1 MHLDL
6 GHYRKAISITLYGLS
21 VLLLSFLGYIIQGK
35 QNKAESAI
43 RQNTLIRS
51 ILVGSD
57 SAVLTLDADGKI
69 ETVTPAVLT
78 FTGYTVEELIGKL
91 PEEVLMPEA
100 YVASHKASYSRARD
114 IEGDSGGQLRQ
125 IFCQVKKKDGTTQ
138 QVVNT
143 VIWAQDGAL
152 AIITPV
158 DNITTRSKIMDI
170 ALNLAHV
177 GVWWWEVDKDE
188 LIWDSRMKDFF
199 EVGGEEVLDYG
210 SFSRR
215 VHPDD
220 LPWLNAVVNKCVAE
234 RGEYEAVFRIIRVD
248 GTIRYLRAYGKVFD
262 DPSGTVFAGVNIE
275 VSSAEYTGR
284 PEQVGS
290 GATP

>member
-6 GHYRKAISITLYGLS
+6 GHYRKAISITLYGLA

-100 YVASHKASYSRARD
+100 YVASHKAS
-114 IEGDSGGQLRQ
+114 
-125 IFCQVKKKDGTTQ
+125 
-138 QVVNT
+138 
-143 VIWAQDGAL
+143 
-152 AIITPV
+152 
-158 DNITTRSKIMDI
+158 
-170 ALNLAHV
+170 
-177 GVWWWEVDKDE
+177 
-188 LIWDSRMKDFF
+188 
-199 EVGGEEVLDYG
+199 
-210 SFSRR
+210 
-215 VHPDD
+215 
-220 LPWLNAVVNKCVAE
+220 
-234 RGEYEAVFRIIRVD
+234 
-248 GTIRYLRAYGKVFD
+248 
-262 DPSGTVFAGVNIE
+262 
-275 VSSAEYTGR
+275 
-284 PEQVGS
+284 
-290 GATP
+290 

>member
-1 MHLDL
+1 MIAQH
-6 GHYRKAISITLYGLS
+6 RQRTLSALYFIVAGT
-21 VLLLSFLGYIIQGK
+21 LLFLFGYIIQGK
-35 QNKAESAI
+35 QNKVEASI

-57 SAVLTLDADGKI
+57 SAVLTLDPEGRI

-78 FTGYTVEELIGKL
+78 FTGYEKEDLIGKL

-100 YVASHKASYSRARD
+100 YKAAHTISYHKALSMQA
-114 IEGDSGGQLRQ
+114 DSGGQLRQ

-143 VIWAQDGAL
+143 VLWSSEGAL

-158 DNITTRSKIMDI
+158 NQITTRSKLMDI

-177 GVWWWEVDKDE
+177 GVWWWQIDHDQ
-188 LIWDSRMKDFF
+188 LIWDARMKEYF
-199 EVGGEEVLDYG
+199 EVGTEDVLNYD
-210 SFSRR
+210 SFARR

-220 LPWLNAVVNKCVAE
+220 LPWLNDVVNKCIAE
-234 RGEYEAVFRIIRVD
+234 RGEYEAVFRIIRRD
-248 GTIRYLRAYGKVFD
+248 GSIRYLRAYGKVFD

-275 VSSAEYTGR
+275 VNESEYTGM
-284 PEQVGS
+284 PESAGHKP
-290 GATP
+290 TP